1 MSVTK
6 DDVKQIA
13 ELSKLYFSD
22 DELESMR
29 KDMDALVAFADTLS
43 SLDTKLFEPL
53 SHVQGSENVFDEDV
67 EGEKHDLQELL
78 RNAPESVNNC
88 FVVPKVVE

>member
-13 ELSKLYFSD
+13 ELSKLYFND
-22 DELESMR
+22 NELESMR

-43 SLDTKLFEPL
+43 SLDTKHLEPL
-53 SHVQGSENVFDEDV
+53 SHVQKSENVFDEDI

-78 RNAPESVNNC
+78 GNAPESVNNC